1 MPPKSKLKKSI
12 KDVCN
17 DEIKR
22 DDCGKKYYDDTD
34 VTYNYVYK
42 DIYNI
47 WSGSVQYFLSNE
59 GTPEERWVD
68 DCSSW
73 NALRSNLYKRNCI
86 RSKIK
91 IQKENQRSVIRCNDD
106 SKETIVGTN
115 GNNMMIMTLKSSKT
129 VFLEEATIGEDYNV
143 SLLTAWNACVRI

>member
-34 VTYNYVYK
+34 VNYNYVYK

-59 GTPEERWVD
+59 GTPKERWVD
-68 DCSSW
+68 NCSSW
-73 NALRSNLYKRNCI
+73 NALRSNLYKINCI
-86 RSKIK
+86 RPKIK
-91 IQKENQRSVIRCNDD
+91 IQKKATND
-106 SKETIVGTN
+106 
-115 GNNMMIMTLKSSKT
+115 L
-129 VFLEEATIGEDYNV
+129 
-143 SLLTAWNACVRI
+143 